1 MSTIKFDDEAAKTAL
16 RKLHAEAEPWR
27 KEIIVHTQFRRNV
40 AVSPL
45 DPTWGQP
52 NPIDI
57 SGLISNA
64 FLAGIRHANE
74 VLAERGKASP

>member
-1 MSTIKFDDEAAKTAL
+1 MSMTIKFDDSAKDAL
-16 RKLHAEAEPWR
+16 RKLQADMDPTR
-27 KEIIVHTQFRRNV
+27 REIIIHSQFRRNV

-57 SGLISNA
+57 AGLIESA
-64 FLAGIRHANE
+64 FMAGIRYANE
-74 VLAERGKASP
+74 VLAQQAKASP